1 VKSMTPEQKLISLK
15 DIAESLITKV
25 AIAKSEKAKII
36 KNLQKRHNIK
46 TIDAAIARADEIS
59 EQLPELEKSLST
71 LVDDIELR
79 LKRIEDEQ

>member
-1 VKSMTPEQKLISLK
+1 MKSMTPEQKLISLK